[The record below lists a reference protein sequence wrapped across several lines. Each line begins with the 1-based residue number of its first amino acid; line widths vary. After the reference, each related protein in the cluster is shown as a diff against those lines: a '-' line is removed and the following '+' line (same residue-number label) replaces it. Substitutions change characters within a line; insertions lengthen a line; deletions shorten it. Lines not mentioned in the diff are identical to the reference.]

1 MSEENVTTI
10 QLTSKRLK
18 AHKVVAYFIISF
30 GIISIVVGASEP
42 VNENTSALG
51 ALLSL
56 LGIVHLCIT
65 RIRIWW
71 NHK

>member
-30 GIISIVVGASEP
+30 GLISIVVGASEP

-56 LGIVHLCIT
+56 
-65 RIRIWW
+65 
-71 NHK
+71 